1 MEAMQDLNRRRT
13 LLHAAYDSSTVRAM
27 ERPLLD
33 RGVPL
38 MRMAAGAAAHVAA
51 QMLDDENIDIED
63 AAIVLLVGGGDNGG
77 DGLYAAA
84 ALADEGAQVTAIAV
98 GTSVHEAG
106 FAAFVRAGGRTL
118 VLDPA
123 ADIPGIVAGFSAG
136 EAAERVRTAIDIAEQ
151 ADLII
156 DAMTGIGLRGPLRGL
171 PGTMAALL
179 GVKPDENGHVPL
191 PDRPALPNRE
201 NDGHLPLV
209 LAIDTPSGIGVNDGT
224 LPGPV
229 IPADVTV
236 MFGAM
241 KPCAMLP
248 PATFACGRLVL
259 VDFSFD
265 LSDQVPVAVAVDDAL
280 AEQAIRLP
288 RVTDSKYSRGVVGLV
303 TGSTRYPGAAVLSCE
318 AAARANTGMIR
329 YLGPERAQNM
339 VLAAIPEAVIGKG
352 HVQSWT
358 IGCGAPDAH
367 NAEPDDI
374 QRATAAALLEHYAL
388 SADADNTQA
397 LAMPPIV
404 VDAGA
409 LDMLPKHVP
418 AHVVITPHAGE
429 LAELANRLAD
439 DGQAQR
445 SSRAS
450 HAGARRSEPIAA
462 QNVMDEPLHYARFAA
477 DSTGATVLLKGAVTM
492 VVSPACKYGQS
503 ETNDAGSP
511 IDVSSPTRAVAHT
524 NANVDTSAGTQPV
537 LVCGSAPAW
546 LATAGA
552 GDVLAGLIGGLLA
565 GNAVGDNGWKAEDIA
580 RIAASGAYVHGMAA
594 AIASESEQHGWQEPD
609 LFGQAQP
616 QRFTAIGHPI
626 IASDVARAIGDALA
640 DIIA

>member
-1 MEAMQDLNRRRT
+1 MEAMHDPNRRRT

-27 ERPLLD
+27 ERPLLEN
-33 RGVPL
+33 GVPL

-51 QMLDDENIDIED
+51 QMLDDEDIDIDD
-63 AAIVLLVGGGDNGG
+63 ATVALLVGGGDNGG

-106 FAAFVRAGGRTL
+106 FAAFVRAGGKTL

-123 ADIPGIVAGFSAG
+123 ADIPGIAAGFSAG
-136 EAAERVRTAIDIAEQ
+136 EAAERVRAAIDVAEQ

-179 GVKPDENGHVPL
+179 GAKPDENGHVPL

-201 NDGHLPLV
+201 TDGHLPLV

-259 VDFSFD
+259 VDFAFD
-265 LSDQVPVAVAVDDAL
+265 LSDQVPVAIAADDVL

-303 TGSTRYPGAAVLSCE
+303 TGSARYPGAAVLSCE
-318 AAARANTGMIR
+318 AAARSNTGMIR

-352 HVQSWT
+352 HVQAWT
-358 IGCGAPDAH
+358 VGCGVPDAR

-374 QRATAAALLEHYAL
+374 QRATAAALLEHYAV
-388 SADADNTQA
+388 SVDTDNTQA
-397 LAMPPIV
+397 LTMPPIV

-409 LDMLPKHVP
+409 LDMLPEHVP

-429 LAELANRLAD
+429 LACLVNRLAD

-445 SSRAS
+445 DSHAS
-450 HAGARRSEPIAA
+450 HAGARRSEPVTA
-462 QNVMDEPLHYARFAA
+462 QDVADEPLHYARFVA
-477 DSTGATVLLKGAVTM
+477 DTTGATVLLKGAVTM
-492 VVSPACKYGQS
+492 VVSPAFERDRSDTVG
-503 ETNDAGSP
+503 TD
-511 IDVSSPTRAVAHT
+511 SPTRAAAGANASAVAD
-524 NANVDTSAGTQPV
+524 AQPV

-565 GNAVGDNGWKAEDIA
+565 SNEATDVELEAEDIA
-580 RIAASGAYVHGMAA
+580 RIAVSGAYVHGMAA
-594 AIASESEQHGWQEPD
+594 TIASESEQHGWQEPD
-609 LFGQAQP
+609 LFGEAQS
-616 QRFTAIGHPI
+616 QRFTALGHPI
-626 IASDVARAIGDALA
+626 VAGDVAHAIGDALA